1 MKILD
6 IGANDGWWY
15 NQNKPSYPDA
25 EFVLIEANP
34 NNEPA
39 LKTLGVRYH
48 LECLSDCEKEVKFFI
63 TKDAPTTTGASYYL
77 ENTEHFKDSNIEIL
91 TLQTTTLDKLFPEET
106 FDIVKMDVQGSE
118 VDIIKGG
125 PALLKRAKQVILEVP
140 KGENTY
146 NIGAPHRDLY
156 FDAMYEL
163 GFMTYEVLDNI
174 NDMQEDIRFI
184 K

>member
-15 NQNKPSYPDA
+15 QQYRQKYPNA

-39 LKTLGVRYH
+39 LKLLGVRYY
-48 LECLSDCEKEVKFFI
+48 LECLSDCEKEVDFFI

-77 ENTEHFKDSNIEIL
+77 ENTEHFNDNNLEIL
-91 TLQTTTLDKLFPEET
+91 KLKTTTLDMLFLNET

-125 PALLKRAKQVILEVP
+125 TELLKRAKEVILEVP
-140 KGENTY
+140 KGNNTY

-163 GFMTYEVLDNI
+163 GFMTYEVLENI
-174 NDMQEDIRFI
+174 NNLQEDIRFF